1 MRITEIEKLLDI
13 PDMTDSDVESIKKQ
27 QALIHNHRVNNQK
40 SIAKR
45 KAARARRLDEIS
57 KRHAFFDLGQSMVK
71 YKN

>member
-27 QALIHNHRVNNQK
+27 QALIHNHRLNNQK
-40 SIAKR
+40 SIAKINTG
-45 KAARARRLDEIS
+45 RLDEIS